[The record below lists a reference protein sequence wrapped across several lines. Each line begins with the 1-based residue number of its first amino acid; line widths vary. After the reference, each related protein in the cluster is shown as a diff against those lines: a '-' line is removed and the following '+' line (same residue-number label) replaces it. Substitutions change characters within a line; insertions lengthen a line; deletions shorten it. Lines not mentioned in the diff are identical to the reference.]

1 VSVQME
7 VVDKRLYVEAI
18 ASLAELLN
26 YIEHSEANRGQL
38 TTGDKWQENV
48 RLFRE
53 RCSRLSI
60 GRTAVDEASADL
72 ARARKIIERAA
83 KC

>member
-1 VSVQME
+1 ME

-26 YIEHSEANRGQL
+26 YIEHSEANRGKLANAEQW
-38 TTGDKWQENV
+38 GENV

-53 RCSRLSI
+53 RCSLIGI

-72 ARARKIIERAA
+72 ARARRIIERAA

>member
-1 VSVQME
+1 MSIHIE
-7 VVDKRLYVEAI
+7 VVDKTLYDEAI

-26 YIEHSEANRGQL
+26 YIEHSEANRGKLSNAQQW
-38 TTGDKWQENV
+38 DENV

-53 RCSRLSI
+53 RCSRIGI
-60 GRTAVDEASADL
+60 GRTAVDEAEADL